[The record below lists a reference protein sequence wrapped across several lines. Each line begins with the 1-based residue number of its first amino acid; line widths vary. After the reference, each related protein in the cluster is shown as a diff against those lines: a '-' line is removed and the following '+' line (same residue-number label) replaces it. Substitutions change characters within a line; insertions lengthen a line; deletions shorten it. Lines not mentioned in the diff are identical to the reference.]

1 MVNNTAYY
9 KTLGVDKGATEA
21 EIKKAYRKES
31 LKNHPDSKYDLPND
45 TGHFWFFLE
54 VAPEKRASAE
64 EKFKKAGP
72 NKCMWRCI

>member
-31 LKNHPDSKYDLPND
+31 LKNHPDSKCNQPCVRIIADFGQRSLQRRELP
-45 TGHFWFFLE
+45 L
-54 VAPEKRASAE
+54 
-64 EKFKKAGP
+64 KKSL
-72 NKCMWRCI
+72 RR

>member
-45 TGHFWFFLE
+45 TSHF
-54 VAPEKRASAE
+54 
-64 EKFKKAGP
+64 
-72 NKCMWRCI
+72 